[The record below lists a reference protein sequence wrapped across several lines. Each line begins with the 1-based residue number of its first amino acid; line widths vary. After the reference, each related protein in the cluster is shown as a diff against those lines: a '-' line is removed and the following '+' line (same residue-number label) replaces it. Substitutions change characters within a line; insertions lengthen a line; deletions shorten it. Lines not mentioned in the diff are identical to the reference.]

1 MVKNAK
7 ESRVCSVVLN
17 CEKAWIVADMLQF
30 LETTQHFFRNMKRV
44 ETCFSKKKP
53 VFLKIIKLCLCVL
66 DAGLGIFAK
75 ERFECDVVFGPYWG
89 QKIGVADVTPS
100 MDQSYMWDV
109 RKNVL
114 ISTTTLR

>member
-1 MVKNAK
+1 MFFKK
-7 ESRVCSVVLN
+7 TVVL
-17 CEKAWIVADMLQF
+17 I
-30 LETTQHFFRNMKRV
+30 
-44 ETCFSKKKP
+44 
-53 VFLKIIKLCLCVL
+53 LKIIKLCLCVL
-66 DAGLGIFAK
+66 DAGLGMFAK

-114 ISTTTLR
+114 ISTTTLSSHS